1 MKSLVIATFPTL
13 QAGKLEELKQLLE
26 DEIAG
31 DTRAFDGCISIDVHV
46 EKDTETIHLIEY
58 WESLDHYE
66 AYLQWR
72 IENGLAELL
81 NPILEGGAE
90 GLKIIKCGQKED
102 I

>member
-1 MKSLVIATFPTL
+1 MKSLVIATFPA
-13 QAGKLEELKQLLE
+13 QAGKLEELKQLFRDAL
-26 DEIAG
+26 G

-72 IENGLAELL
+72 VENGLAELL

>member
-1 MKSLVIATFPTL
+1 MKSLVIATFPA
-13 QAGKLEELKQLLE
+13 QAGKLEELKQLFRDALV
-26 DEIAG
+26 

-66 AYLQWR
+66 AYLHWR

-90 GLKIIKCGQKED
+90 GLKIIKCGPKED

>member
-1 MKSLVIATFPTL
+1 MKSLVIATFPA
-13 QAGKLEELKQLLE
+13 QEGKLEELKQLFRDALV
-26 DEIAG
+26 

-46 EKDTETIHLIEY
+46 EQETETIHLIEY
-58 WESLDHYE
+58 WDSLDHYE

-81 NPILEGGAE
+81 NPILEGGAG
-90 GLKIIKCGQKED
+90 GLKIIRCGVKED

>member
-1 MKSLVIATFPTL
+1 MKSLVIATFPA
-13 QAGKLEELKQLLE
+13 QAGKLEELKQLFRDAL
-26 DEIAG
+26 A

-58 WESLDHYE
+58 CESLDHYQ